1 MKLSKSIFAVIF
13 ALTFSFNSF
22 ATSSLLG
29 ENDRAT
35 IIKVIPN
42 TTKFVLTFENVKQE
56 NLEVKIYDKN
66 LGLLYSESLG
76 KKESIER
83 TYDLKVNG
91 TYTVILKGKTYNE
104 KREVTVKNSIKNEF
118 IADFA
123 PKTSDKKAIAN
134 IKNNIGTV
142 TVTLTDEEG
151 NILKEKIVTSE
162 NVKCTVSLDNLE
174 KGIYFLQV
182 IGQDKSFY
190 ETYVIN

>member
-1 MKLSKSIFAVIF
+1 MNLSKSIFAVIF
-13 ALTFSFNSF
+13 ALTLSFNSF
-22 ATSSLLG
+22 ANAPLG

-91 TYTVILKGKTYNE
+91 TYTVILKGETYNE
-104 KREVTVKNSIKNEF
+104 KREVTVKNTITNEF
-118 IADFA
+118 MADFA
-123 PKTSDKKAIAN
+123 PKTSDNKAIAT
-134 IKNNIGTV
+134 IKNNKSTV
-142 TVTLTDEEG
+142 TITLTNEEG
-151 NILKEKIVTSE
+151 NILQEKTVTSE
-162 NVKCTVSLDNLE
+162 NAKCTINLDNLE
-174 KGIYFLQV
+174 KGTYFLQV
-182 IGQDKSFY
+182 IGQDKAFY

>member
-1 MKLSKSIFAVIF
+1 MNLSKSIFAVIF
-13 ALTFSFNSF
+13 ALTLSFNSF
-22 ATSSLLG
+22 ANAPFG

-91 TYTVILKGKTYNE
+91 TYTVILKGETYNE
-104 KREVTVKNSIKNEF
+104 KREVTVKNTITNEF
-118 IADFA
+118 MADFA
-123 PKTSDKKAIAN
+123 PKTSDNKAIAT
-134 IKNNIGTV
+134 IKNNKSTV
-142 TVTLTDEEG
+142 TITLTNEEG
-151 NILKEKIVTSE
+151 NILQEKTVTSE
-162 NVKCTVSLDNLE
+162 NAKCTINLDNLE
-174 KGIYFLQV
+174 KGTYFLQV
-182 IGQDKSFY
+182 IGQDKAFY